1 MILMVTSQA
10 GIRSAGRDGTPMPT
24 AVNDVH
30 QARVERGRL
39 VERPEAVAA

>member
-1 MILMVTSQA
+1 MILMVTEQA
-10 GIRSAGRDGTPMPT
+10 GVRNAGRDGTPMPT

-30 QARVERGRL
+30 QARAGRGRL